1 DQAVIADRTGMLG
14 AGPNHGVF
22 HDDPVAPDPDGAA
35 GLAHE
40 AHAVQNTHVRSNRD
54 VAAQRRIGCHPGRR
68 IDRWTLSRVL
78 NQHRLAMLSPRRM
91 GGQVAIQATPAV
103 VSYPRR
109 SLWAIHAQFSVA
121 TCSAI
126 VSGDPSLRTGRVQCS
141 PASSSGQRAQV
152 SPQTVG
158 AGTDALVQIQMLRPV
173 NRNTPGRPPTLIFN
187 PNNNF

>member
-1 DQAVIADRTGMLG
+1 GRSP
-14 AGPNHGVF
+14 AGSPSTVS
-22 HDDPVAPDPDGAA
+22 
-35 GLAHE
+35 L
-40 AHAVQNTHVRSNRD
+40 
-54 VAAQRRIGCHPGRR
+54 I
-68 IDRWTLSRVL
+68 LSR
-78 NQHRLAMLSPRRM
+78 LAASV
-91 GGQVAIQATPAV
+91 GQVAIQAAPAV

-158 AGTDALVQIQMLRPV
+158 AGT
-173 NRNTPGRPPTLIFN
+173 RNKARDLSMRASPDG
-187 PNNNF
+187 